1 MHTVKQNYR
10 FFSILIVIFA
20 SIGGILYGYDIGVIS
35 GALLFI
41 RGSIALTD
49 TQMSIIVAAVLGG
62 GSIATLVSGAF
73 ADWFG
78 RKKMIAFSAF
88 IFLVGVILVITAHSF
103 MGILLGRLTQGIG
116 VGIITIVIPLYLVET
131 APAAMRGRSITAFQL
146 FLTGGILLAYL
157 INLIFAPSGNW
168 HAMFM
173 CAMIPGLLL
182 LISMYYAPESPRWL
196 YLKGHVER
204 AKNVLLSSRSKTEAE
219 HDLTRMKA
227 VAKVDVYSGARW
239 QKHYLLP
246 LVITFTVACLA
257 QLTGINSIL
266 QFAAMILEHAGLS
279 SNVTSIL
286 GTVTVGLINFLM
298 TAVALMLVDKVGRRP
313 LLILGTSGVV
323 AAMFLLGLVNLVLD
337 AGILRG
343 YLTLAGLVLYILF
356 FAVGPGVVIWLILSE
371 LMPMSIRGKSMSV
384 ALFLNSLT
392 STLFAGVFMTL
403 AHWIGYTGIFWLCS
417 GSTMIYLFMAIYC
430 IPETKNRSLE
440 EIEQY
445 FMKKVKGS

>member
-227 VAKVDVYSGARW
+227 VAKVDSTRCNAR
-239 QKHYLLP
+239 
-246 LVITFTVACLA
+246 
-257 QLTGINSIL
+257 
-266 QFAAMILEHAGLS
+266 
-279 SNVTSIL
+279 
-286 GTVTVGLINFLM
+286 
-298 TAVALMLVDKVGRRP
+298 
-313 LLILGTSGVV
+313 
-323 AAMFLLGLVNLVLD
+323 
-337 AGILRG
+337 
-343 YLTLAGLVLYILF
+343 
-356 FAVGPGVVIWLILSE
+356 
-371 LMPMSIRGKSMSV
+371 
-384 ALFLNSLT
+384 
-392 STLFAGVFMTL
+392 
-403 AHWIGYTGIFWLCS
+403 
-417 GSTMIYLFMAIYC
+417 
-430 IPETKNRSLE
+430 
-440 EIEQY
+440 
-445 FMKKVKGS
+445 